1 MFGVCCWVQKERR
14 NFSPDTLV
22 VPSAIW
28 MDFQVKAC
36 LRSKT
41 TLSFLVYSVAG
52 NLLTTQNVLTTHL
65 WRAVEWLIVRPF
77 VFITPQ
83 RERYSAF
90 PVFYLCVCVSVCV
103 CVCVQQIQSW
113 TAGVA
118 LNRVPS
124 PKSNKENSR
133 QSCWMC

>member
-83 RERYSAF
+83 RETYSAF

-103 CVCVQQIQSW
+103 CVCATNPILDCWRGIEQ
-113 TAGVA
+113 GA
-118 LNRVPS
+118 LP
-124 PKSNKENSR
+124 PK
-133 QSCWMC
+133 